1 MIKFLKW
8 YFSPEQR
15 IARLLRKAQSIAGET
30 SYTVAF
36 GEFSDLARAFERLP
50 NE

>member
-30 SYTVAF
+30 GYTVAF
-36 GEFSDLARAFERLP
+36 GEFSDLARTFELLP